1 MCLLSLLFGKI
12 DEKKKKIEELM
23 MYEEEEGKCDD

>member
-12 DEKKKKIEELM
+12 AEIEEKIEELM
-23 MYEEEEGKCDD
+23 MYEEEEVKCDA